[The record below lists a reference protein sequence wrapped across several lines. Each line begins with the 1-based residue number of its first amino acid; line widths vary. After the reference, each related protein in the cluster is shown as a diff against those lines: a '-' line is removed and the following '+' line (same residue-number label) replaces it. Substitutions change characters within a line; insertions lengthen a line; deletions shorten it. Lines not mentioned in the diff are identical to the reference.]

1 MSEAVQLERRGEIAL
16 VTVDNP
22 PVNALGHAVR
32 AGLLAAFQQAEADPQ
47 VRAVVLVC
55 AGRTFMAGADI
66 REFGKPPQAPS
77 LPEVVD
83 ILEGASKPS
92 VAVIHGTALGGGL
105 EVALACHYRI
115 ARRDAQIGLPEVKLG
130 LLPGA
135 GGTQRLPR
143 LAGVEKALEMIV
155 SGAPIRAPQALE
167 FNVVDELFDGE
178 LIDAGLAFAQRLLAD
193 GKGPRRTGERNERV
207 QESGLAEL
215 IAHKRGEVQK
225 RLPGQFSPQRCIDA
239 VEAATKLPL
248 REGLG
253 RERELFMQCMESPQ
267 RAALIHAFFAERE
280 AAKVDGLAADVQP
293 RDIRR
298 AAVIGGGT
306 MGVGI
311 VLCFANAG
319 IPVQLLEVNDEA
331 LQRGLDRARNLY
343 AASLARGSLGAEE
356 MERRLGLISGVLD
369 YAALGDAD
377 VVVEAVFESLEVKRQ
392 VFEQLDAHCKPGA
405 ILASNTSSLD
415 LDEIAAFTKRPQDV
429 VGLHFFS
436 PANVMRLLE
445 VVRGKA
451 TSDTVLAT
459 AMQLGKRLKKVSVV
473 VGVCDG
479 FVGNRMIFQYGRQAE
494 FLLEEGATPAQVDR
508 ALRSFG
514 MAMGP
519 LAVRDLSGL
528 DISHAIRSRQR
539 PNLRPGQTLPTVLDH
554 LIAAG
559 MLGQKT
565 GTGFYQYGEGG
576 RAAQDNPALPAMLEQ
591 AAADRG
597 ITRAPV
603 ADEEIL
609 ERCLYAL
616 INEAAN
622 ILDEGIA
629 QRASDVDVIFLNG
642 YGFPAWRGGPLFYAD
657 SVGLAQV
664 LERIREF
671 HQRLGAWWQPAPLL
685 ERLVAEGRRFADL

>member
-1 MSEAVQLERRGEIAL
+1 MPDAVQLERRGEIAL

-32 AGLLAAFQQAEADPQ
+32 AGLLTVFQQAEADPQ

-66 REFGKPPQAPS
+66 REFGQPPQVPS
-77 LPEVVD
+77 LPEVVEA
-83 ILEGASKPS
+83 IERSTKPS
-92 VAVIHGTALGGGL
+92 IAVIHGTALGGGL
-105 EVALACHYRI
+105 EVALACHYRL
-115 ARRDAQIGLPEVKLG
+115 ARRDAQAGLPEVKLG

-143 LAGVEKALEMIV
+143 LAGVAKALEMIV
-155 SGAPIRAPQALE
+155 SGAPIRAPEALE
-167 FNVVDELFDGE
+167 HRIVDELFDGD
-178 LIDAGLAFAQRLLAD
+178 LIEAGLAYAQRLLAE

-207 QESGLAEL
+207 QEGRLAEL
-215 IAHKRGEVQK
+215 IAHTRGEVQK
-225 RLPGQFSPQRCIDA
+225 RLPGQFSPLRCIDA
-239 VEAATKLPL
+239 VEAATQLPL
-248 REGLG
+248 REGLA
-253 RERELFMQCMESPQ
+253 RERALFQQCLESPQ
-267 RAALIHAFFAERE
+267 RAAMIHAFFAERE
-280 AAKVDGLAADVQP
+280 AAKVNGLSPQTQP
-293 RDIRR
+293 REVRS

-311 VLCFANAG
+311 ALCFANAG
-319 IPVQLLEVNDEA
+319 IPVKLLEVSDDA
-331 LQRGLDRARNLY
+331 LQRALDRARSLY
-343 AASLARGSLGAEE
+343 AASVARGSLSADDL
-356 MERRLGLISGVLD
+356 ERRMGLIDGVLD
-369 YAALGDAD
+369 YAALAD
-377 VVVEAVFESLEVKRQ
+377 VDMVVEAVFESLEVKRQ
-392 VFEQLDAHCKPGA
+392 VFEQLDSVCKPGA

-415 LDEIAAFTKRPQDV
+415 LDAIAAFTRRPQDV

-508 ALRSFG
+508 ALRAFG

-539 PNLRPGQTLPTVLDH
+539 PNLKPGQTLPRVLDF
-554 LIAAG
+554 LIDVN

-565 GTGFYQYGEGG
+565 GTGFYHYGEGG
-576 RAAQDNPALPAMLEQ
+576 RTAQDNPALPAMLER
-591 AAADRG
+591 AAAERG

-603 ADEEIL
+603 SDEEIV
-609 ERCLYAL
+609 ERCVFAL
-616 INEAAN
+616 INEAAS

-629 QRASDVDVIFLNG
+629 QRASDVDLIFLNG

-657 SVGLAQV
+657 SLGLAHV
-664 LERIREF
+664 LGRIRDF
-671 HQRLGAWWQPAPLL
+671 HQRLDAWWQPAPLL

>member
-1 MSEAVQLERRGEIAL
+1 MSDAVLLERRGEIAL

-22 PVNALGHAVR
+22 PVNALGQSIR

-77 LPEVVD
+77 LPEVVEV
-83 ILEGASKPS
+83 IENATKPS

-105 EVALACHYRI
+105 EVALSCQYRI
-115 ARRDAQIGLPEVKLG
+115 ARHDAQVGLPEVKLG

-143 LAGVEKALEMIV
+143 LAGVEKALDMIV
-155 SGAPIRAPQALE
+155 SGTPIRAPEALE
-167 FNVVDELFDGE
+167 FNVVDELIDGDLVE
-178 LIDAGLAFAQRLLAD
+178 AGLAFAQRLLAD
-193 GKGPRRTGERNERV
+193 AKGPRRTGERNERV
-207 QESGLAEL
+207 QQAGLAEL
-215 IAHKRGEVQK
+215 IAQKRGEVQK

-239 VEAATKLPL
+239 VEAATQLPL
-248 REGLG
+248 RDGLM

-267 RAALIHAFFAERE
+267 RAAQIHAFFAERE
-280 AAKVDGLAADVQP
+280 AAKVEGLVADVQP
-293 RDIRR
+293 REVRS

-319 IPVQLLEVNDEA
+319 IPVKLLEVSDEA
-331 LQRGLDRARNLY
+331 LQRGLDRARSTY
-343 AASLARGSLGAEE
+343 AASVARGSLSAEE
-356 MERRLGLISGVLD
+356 MERRMGLISGVLD

-377 VVVEAVFESLEVKRQ
+377 VVVEAVFESLDVKRQ
-392 VFEQLDAHCKPGA
+392 VFERLDATCKPGA

-415 LDEIAAFTKRPQDV
+415 LDEIAAFTQRPQDV

-451 TSDTVLAT
+451 TSDAVLAS

-508 ALRSFG
+508 ALRAFG

-519 LAVRDLSGL
+519 LAVRDMSGL

-539 PNLRPGQTLPTVLDH
+539 PNLKPGQTLPTVLDH

-559 MLGQKT
+559 MLGQKS
-565 GTGFYQYGEGG
+565 GTGFYHYGEG
-576 RAAQDNPALPAMLEQ
+576 RTAQDNPALPAMLER
-591 AAADRG
+591 AAAERG

-603 ADEEIL
+603 GDEEIV
-609 ERCLYAL
+609 ERCIYAL

-657 SVGLAQV
+657 SVGLARV

>member
-1 MSEAVQLERRGEIAL
+1 MSEAVQHERRGEIAL
-16 VTVDNP
+16 VTVDSP
-22 PVNALGHAVR
+22 PVNALGQSVR
-32 AGLLAAFQQAEADPQ
+32 AGLLKAFQQAEADPQ

-66 REFGKPPQAPS
+66 REFGKPPQAPL
-77 LPEVVD
+77 LPEV
-83 ILEGASKPS
+83 IEAIEASSKPS
-92 VAVIHGTALGGGL
+92 VAVIYGTALGGGL

-115 ARRDAQIGLPEVKLG
+115 ARRDAQVGLPEVKLG

-143 LAGVEKALEMIV
+143 LAGVEKALDMIV
-155 SGAPIRAPQALE
+155 SGTPIRATEALDSAI
-167 FNVVDELFDGE
+167 VDELFDGD
-178 LIDAGLAFAQRLLAD
+178 LIEAGLAFAQRLLAD

-207 QESGLAEL
+207 QASGLAEL
-215 IAHKRGEVQK
+215 IAHKRGDVQK
-225 RLPGQFSPQRCIDA
+225 RLPGQFSPLRCVDA
-239 VEAATKLPL
+239 VEAATQLPL
-248 REGLG
+248 REGLA
-253 RERELFMQCMESPQ
+253 RERELFLQCMESPQ

-280 AAKVDGLAADVQP
+280 ATRVDGLAAEVQP
-293 RDIRR
+293 REIRR

-311 VLCFANAG
+311 LLCFANAG
-319 IPVQLLEVNDEA
+319 IPVQLLEVNEEA
-331 LQRGLDRARNLY
+331 LQRGLDRARSLY
-343 AASLARGSLGAEE
+343 AASVARGSLGAEE
-356 MERRLGLISGVLD
+356 MERRMGLISGVLD

-392 VFEQLDAHCKPGA
+392 VFEKLDAVCKSGA

-415 LDEIAAFTKRPQDV
+415 LDAIAAFTKRPQDV

-451 TSDTVLAT
+451 TSDAVLAS

-479 FVGNRMIFQYGRQAE
+479 FVGNRMIFPYGRQAE

-508 ALRSFG
+508 ALRTFG

-539 PNLRPGQTLPTVLDH
+539 PNLKPGQVLPRVLDH

-565 GTGFYQYGEGG
+565 GTGFYHYGEGG

-591 AAADRG
+591 AAAERG
-597 ITRAPV
+597 ITRAPIS
-603 ADEEIL
+603 DEEIV
-609 ERCLYAL
+609 ERCIYAL
-616 INEAAN
+616 VNEAAQ

-629 QRASDVDVIFLNG
+629 QRASDIDVIFLNG
-642 YGFPAWRGGPLFYAD
+642 YGFPAWRGGPLFHAD
-657 SVGLAQV
+657 SVGLAHV

>member
-1 MSEAVQLERRGEIAL
+1 MSEAVQFERRGEIAL

-83 ILEGASKPS
+83 ILEGTSKPS

-115 ARRDAQIGLPEVKLG
+115 ARRDAQVGLPEVKLG

-143 LAGVEKALEMIV
+143 LAGVEKALDMIV
-155 SGAPIRAPQALE
+155 SGTPIRAPEALE
-167 FNVVDELFDGE
+167 FNVVDELFDGD
-178 LIDAGLAFAQRLLAD
+178 LVDAGLAFAQRLLAD
-193 GKGPRRTGERNERV
+193 GKGPRRTGEHNERV
-207 QESGLAEL
+207 QEIGLAEL
-215 IAHKRGEVQK
+215 IAQKRGEVQK

-239 VEAATKLPL
+239 VEASTQLPL
-248 REGLG
+248 REGLV

-280 AAKVDGLAADVQP
+280 AARVEGLAADVQP
-293 RDIRR
+293 LEIRR

-319 IPVQLLEVNDEA
+319 IPVQLLEVSEDA
-331 LQRGLDRARNLY
+331 LQRGLDRARSLY
-343 AASLARGSLGAEE
+343 AASVARGSLSAED
-356 MERRLGLISGVLD
+356 MDRRMGLISGVLD

-377 VVVEAVFESLEVKRQ
+377 VVVEAVFESVDVKRQ

-415 LDEIAAFTKRPQDV
+415 LDEIAAFTGRPQDV

-451 TSDTVLAT
+451 TSDAVLAT
-459 AMQLGKRLKKVSVV
+459 SMQLGKRLKKVSVA

-508 ALRSFG
+508 ALRAFG

-539 PNLRPGQTLPTVLDH
+539 PGLKPGQTLPTVLDH

-576 RAAQDNPALPAMLEQ
+576 RVAQDNPALPAMLEQ
-591 AAADRG
+591 AAAQRG

-603 ADEEIL
+603 EDDEIV

-642 YGFPAWRGGPLFYAD
+642 YGFPAWRGGPLFYGD
-657 SVGLAQV
+657 SVGLDRV

-685 ERLVAEGRRFADL
+685 ERLVADGRCFADL

>member
-1 MSEAVQLERRGEIAL
+1 MSEAVQLLRRGEIAL
-16 VTVDNP
+16 VTVDSP
-22 PVNALGHAVR
+22 PVNALGQAVR
-32 AGLLAAFQQAEADPQ
+32 AGLIKAFQQAEADPQ

-66 REFGKPPQAPS
+66 REFGKPAQAPS
-77 LPEVVD
+77 LPDVIEA
-83 ILEGASKPS
+83 IERSSKPS

-115 ARRDAQIGLPEVKLG
+115 ARRDAQVGLPEVKLG

-143 LAGVEKALEMIV
+143 LAGVEKALDMIV
-155 SGAPIRAPQALE
+155 SGAPIRAADALD
-167 FNVVDELFDGE
+167 NTIVDELFDGD
-178 LIDAGLAFAQRLLAD
+178 LIAAGLAFAQRLLAD

-239 VEAATKLPL
+239 VEAATQLPMH
-248 REGLG
+248 EGLV
-253 RERELFMQCMESPQ
+253 RERELFLQCMESPQ

-280 AAKVDGLAADVQP
+280 AARVEGLAADVQA
-293 RDIRR
+293 REIRR

-319 IPVQLLEVNDEA
+319 IPVQVLEVSEDA
-331 LQRGLDRARNLY
+331 LQRGLDRARSLY
-343 AASLARGSLGAEE
+343 AASVARGSLSAEE
-356 MERRLGLISGVLD
+356 MERRMGLISGVLD

-377 VVVEAVFESLEVKRQ
+377 VVVEAVFESLEVKRH
-392 VFEQLDAHCKPGA
+392 VFQQLDAACKLGA

-415 LDEIAAFTKRPQDV
+415 LDEIAAFTQRPQDV

-459 AMQLGKRLKKVSVV
+459 SMQLGKRLKKVSVM

-508 ALRSFG
+508 ALRAFG

-539 PNLRPGQTLPTVLDH
+539 PNLKPGQTLPAVLDH

-591 AAADRG
+591 AAAERG
-597 ITRAPV
+597 IIRAPV
-603 ADEEIL
+603 SDEEIV
-609 ERCLYAL
+609 ERCIYAL

-642 YGFPAWRGGPLFYAD
+642 YGFPTWRGGPLFHAD
-657 SVGLAQV
+657 SIGLVHV

-671 HQRLGAWWQPAPLL
+671 HRRLGAWWQPAPLL

>member
-32 AGLLAAFQQAEADPQ
+32 AGLHAAFQQAEADPQ

-66 REFGKPPQAPS
+66 REFGKPPQAPL
-77 LPEVVD
+77 LPEVVEA
-83 ILEGASKPS
+83 IESATKPS

-115 ARRDAQIGLPEVKLG
+115 ARRDAQVGLPEVKLG

-143 LAGVEKALEMIV
+143 LAGVEKALDMIV
-155 SGAPIRAPQALE
+155 SGAPIRASEALD
-167 FNVVDELFDGE
+167 NTIIDELFDGD
-178 LIDAGLAFAQRLLAD
+178 LIEAGLAFARRLLAG

-207 QESGLAEL
+207 QQAGVAAL

-225 RLPGQFSPQRCIDA
+225 RLPGQFSPLRCIDA
-239 VEAATKLPL
+239 VEAATQLPL
-248 REGLG
+248 REGLA
-253 RERELFMQCMESPQ
+253 RERELFQQCMASPQ
-267 RAALIHAFFAERE
+267 RAAQIHAFFAERD
-280 AAKVDGLAADVQP
+280 AAKVEGLAADTQP
-293 RDIRR
+293 RDVRS

-319 IPVQLLEVNDEA
+319 IPVKLLEVNDEA
-331 LQRGLDRARNLY
+331 LQRGLDRARSLY
-343 AASLARGSLGAEE
+343 AASVARGSLSAEE
-356 MERRLGLISGVLD
+356 LERRMALISGVLD
-369 YAALGDAD
+369 YAALGDVD
-377 VVVEAVFESLEVKRQ
+377 VVVEAVFESLDVKRQ
-392 VFEQLDAHCKPGA
+392 VFEQLDTVCKPGA

-415 LDEIAAFTKRPQDV
+415 LDEIAAFTQRPQDV

-451 TSDTVLAT
+451 TSDAVLAT

-508 ALRSFG
+508 ALRAFG

-528 DISHAIRSRQR
+528 DISHAIRARQR
-539 PNLRPGQTLPTVLDH
+539 PNLKPGQTLPTVLDH

-559 MLGQKT
+559 MLGQKS
-565 GTGFYQYGEGG
+565 GTGFYQYGEG
-576 RAAQDNPALPAMLEQ
+576 RTVQDNPALPAMLEQ
-591 AAADRG
+591 AAAGRG

-603 ADEEIL
+603 EDEEIV
-609 ERCLYAL
+609 ERCIYSL

-657 SVGLAQV
+657 SVGLARV